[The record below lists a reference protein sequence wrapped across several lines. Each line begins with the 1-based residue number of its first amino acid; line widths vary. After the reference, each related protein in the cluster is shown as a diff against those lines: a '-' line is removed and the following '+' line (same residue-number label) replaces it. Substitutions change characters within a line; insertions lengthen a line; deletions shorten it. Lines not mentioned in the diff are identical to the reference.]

1 VKRAAVL
8 SLLVAAQAAA
18 VELHVQFG
26 ALERMLGEQVFTQE
40 GRRYVKG
47 TKQDKC
53 NFAYLE
59 KPQVRGQ
66 DGRLRIKARF
76 SGRSTLN
83 LAGLCVGLGDA
94 FDVVILALPIYK
106 GGAVMLQDVKVSSEG
121 KTGIYIRRV
130 CSAMEGALAREFR
143 YALERETQVMLEN
156 PSVQPNYKREVRKFD
171 VREIQVTNDALVL
184 QLEFELTVK

>member
-8 SLLVAAQAAA
+8 LVLLVAQAGA

-26 ALERMLGEQVFTQE
+26 ALERMLGEQLFTQE

-47 TKQDKC
+47 SKDNKC

-59 KPQVRGQ
+59 KPHVKGEG
-66 DGRLRIKARF
+66 GRLRMTARF

-83 LAGLCVGLGDA
+83 FAGLCVGMGDA

-106 GGAVMLQDVKVSSEG
+106 NGAVMLQDVKVTSDG
-121 KTGIYIRRV
+121 KTGIYIRKV
-130 CSAMEGALAREFR
+130 CSAMEAVLTRDFK
-143 YALERETQVMLEN
+143 YALEHDAQAMLEN

-171 VREIQVTNDALVL
+171 VHDIRVTNDALVL
-184 QLEFELTVK
+184 QVDFELTVK

>member
-1 VKRAAVL
+1 
-8 SLLVAAQAAA
+8 
-18 VELHVQFG
+18 
-26 ALERMLGEQVFTQE
+26 
-40 GRRYVKG
+40 VKG